1 MNVMGLAVLA
11 LFVLLMLFYS
21 AMRKRWPAVFR
32 PIKAYE
38 ELNTAVERAVE
49 AGERVHLSLGTG
61 SVIGSDSAAAFAG
74 LSLLS
79 QIAEATTTSDKP
91 IVATA
96 GDGAM
101 AMLAQDSLQSVY
113 KKANAVEHYKSISGR
128 MLGPT
133 PYSYTAEI
141 PNLLDSED
149 VSVHVLTGSFGSEG
163 ALAADFGRRQNTFVL
178 AGTEDV
184 LSQAMLYATADY
196 LLVGEELFAAG
207 AYMGSGALHEASVR
221 TQDAVRLLII
231 LAILIGTVL
240 KTIGVIA

>member
-1 MNVMGLAVLA
+1 MNVIGLGVLA
-11 LFVLLMLFYS
+11 LFVVLMLFYA

-32 PIKAYE
+32 PIKAYQQ
-38 ELNTAVERAVE
+38 LNTAVERAVE

-101 AMLAQDSLQSVY
+101 AMLAQDSLRSVY
-113 KKANAVEHYKSISGR
+113 KQANAMEHYKNISGR

-149 VSVHVLTGSFGSEG
+149 VSVNVLAGSFGSEG
-163 ALAADFGRRQNTFVL
+163 ALTAEFARRQDTFVL

-184 LSQAMLYATADY
+184 QAQAMLYAMVDDP
-196 LLVGEELFAAG
+196 LIGEELFAAG
-207 AYMGSGALHEASVR
+207 AYTGAGPLHEASLR
-221 TQDAVRLLII
+221 AQDAVRLLII

-240 KTIGVIA
+240 KTIGVLP

>member
-1 MNVMGLAVLA
+1 MNILGLAVLG
-11 LFVLLMLFYS
+11 LFVLLMLFFVS
-21 AMRKRWPAVFR
+21 IRTRWPAAFR
-32 PIKAYE
+32 PIKAYQ

-79 QIAEATTTSDKP
+79 QVASATTTSDKP

-101 AMLAQDSLQSVY
+101 AMLAQDTLRSVY
-113 KKANAVEHYKSISGR
+113 AEANAEEHFKAISGR

-133 PYSYTAEI
+133 PFSYTAEI
-141 PNLLDSED
+141 PNLLDNEE
-149 VSVHVLTGSFGSEG
+149 VSVHVLAGSFGAEG
-163 ALAADFGRRQNTFVL
+163 ALAADFGRRQGAFVL

-184 LSQAMLYATADY
+184 QSQALLFATTDY
-196 LLVGEELFAAG
+196 PLVGEELFAAG
-207 AYMGSGALHEASVR
+207 AYADAGPLHAASLR
-221 TQDAVRLLII
+221 TQDAIRLMIILLII
-231 LAILIGTVL
+231 VGTVL
-240 KTIGVIA
+240 KTLGVIS

>member
-1 MNVMGLAVLA
+1 MDLTGLGVLA
-11 LFVLLMLFYS
+11 LFVVLMLFFMS
-21 AMRKRWPAVFR
+21 IRKRWPAVFR
-32 PIKAYE
+32 PIKAYQ

-101 AMLAQDSLQSVY
+101 AMLAQETLRSAYTQ
-113 KKANAVEHYKSISGR
+113 ANAREQFKTISGR

-133 PYSYTAEI
+133 PYSYTAEL
-141 PNLLDSED
+141 PNLLDNED
-149 VSVHVLTGSFGSEG
+149 VSVHVLAGSFGSEG
-163 ALAADFGRRQNTFVL
+163 ALAADFGRRQGAFVL

-184 LSQAMLYATADY
+184 QSQALLYATADHP
-196 LLVGEELFAAG
+196 LVGEELFAAG
-207 AYMGSGALHEASVR
+207 AYMGVGSLHEASVR

-240 KTIGVIA
+240 KTIGAIP